1 MGIPGSHA
9 SPVAPGAI
17 PVRSLLDANTLPFQ
31 LQLLA
36 GEQGLDRTIGHP
48 RIQKPGL
55 ALVGHFDG
63 VAKERVQILGQTEI
77 RFLHTMEAERRH
89 ESCVRFFTPGFSCTI
104 VTCVDA
110 PTPPELIEG
119 AERSNSPLFRSPVK
133 SSTTIN
139 ALHAFLDDQLAPRT
153 RIHGVFV
160 DVFGVGILLLGKSG
174 IGKSECALE
183 LVQRGHRLVAD
194 DVVDCALRPPDF
206 VYGGATDLLKNHLE
220 VRGLGVLNIKDLF
233 GVASVRDRKRIDLV
247 IRLLGRDEEDAWD
260 RLGIDEEW
268 HEVLGV
274 QIPLKRLPVRP
285 GKNTASTVEVAARN
299 ELLRQAGHH
308 SAREFHARLAAALGI
323 PDPAMLVPGTDGAP
337 LDPDVALAQ
346 TLSVIPASP
355 RRLPSQNPPP
365 LALSTPPGPPG
376 SDDDGGD

>member
-1 MGIPGSHA
+1 MAIPGGHA
-9 SPVAPGAI
+9 PSNTTRAI
-17 PVRSLLDANTLPFQ
+17 PVRALLGEQALPFR
-31 LQLLA
+31 LQLVA
-36 GEQGLDRTIGHP
+36 GEAGLDRTIAHP

-55 ALVGHFDG
+55 ALVGHFQG
-63 VAKERVQILGQTEI
+63 VENDRIQVLGRTEI
-77 RFLHTMEAERRH
+77 SFLETMDDARRRTA
-89 ESCVRFFTPGFSCTI
+89 CVEFFKPGFACAI
-104 VTCVDA
+104 VTSGESA
-110 PTPPELIEG
+110 PAELIEG
-119 AERSNSPLFRSPVK
+119 AERAGCALFCAPVK

-153 RIHGVFV
+153 RIHGVFI

-194 DVVDCALRPPDF
+194 DVVDAAMRPPDF
-206 VYGGATDLLKNHLE
+206 VYGAATDLLKNHLE

-268 HEVLGV
+268 YEILGV
-274 QIPLKRLPVRP
+274 KIPLKRLPVRP

-323 PDPAMLVPGTDGAP
+323 PDPTMLETGGA
-337 LDPDVALAQ
+337 A
-346 TLSVIPASP
+346 SERVIPPPP
-355 RRLPSQNPPP
+355 RMPSQTPPP
-365 LALSTPPGPPG
+365 SAMSSPPPAPVDSIGG
-376 SDDDGGD
+376 NGDDGEGSG